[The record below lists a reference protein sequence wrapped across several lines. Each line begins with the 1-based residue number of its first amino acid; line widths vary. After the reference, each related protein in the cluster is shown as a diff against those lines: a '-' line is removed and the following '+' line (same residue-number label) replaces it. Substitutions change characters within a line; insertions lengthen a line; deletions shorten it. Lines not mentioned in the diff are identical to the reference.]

1 MYKIKLLL
9 KFITFLKLLYM
20 HYKFINTQRKQF
32 ETADDPV
39 DEQFHIEPEEA
50 LELLKAGIYLQC

>member
-1 MYKIKLLL
+1 
-9 KFITFLKLLYM
+9 M

-32 ETADDPV
+32 ETADDPI